1 MTMASFLVTGDPS
14 SISLELTA
22 ALDRLV
28 GDGDRASLVEEF
40 DCSETHFNPGAI
52 VDALTTLPL
61 FAPRRVVV
69 ARNVHELKADQM
81 EAVVAGL
88 ESKLP
93 EVDVVLT
100 VVGRPVKA
108 LTDACKKIGAETI
121 GAVAVSRAKDRI
133 DLVESKLVEAGFG
146 YSADAARL
154 VATWFGG
161 DTTRIA
167 GLITTLRSAYGEGAK
182 LSRADIEA
190 FLGEAGSVAPWDL
203 TDAIDRGDVDGS
215 LKMLHRLMGPGGSHP
230 LQVLALLSNRY
241 AQMMKL
247 DGRSVR
253 SAADAVEVLGGK
265 EFTARKVLEQYQR
278 LGSGGV
284 ARAVSLIAGA
294 DVDLRGAKDWNNETV
309 VEVLVA
315 RLAAL
320 GGGAGRATSRR

>member
-1 MTMASFLVTGDPS
+1 MASFLIAADPS
-14 SISLELTA
+14 TVSLELSA
-22 ALDRLV
+22 VLDRLV
-28 GDGDRASLVEEF
+28 GEEDRATLVEEF
-40 DCSETHFNPGAI
+40 DCAESNFNPGSI

-61 FAPRRVVV
+61 FTARRVVV
-69 ARNVHELKADQM
+69 ARNLHDLPSAALDGVI
-81 EAVVAGL
+81 AGL
-88 ESKLP
+88 ESVLP

-108 LTDACKKIGAETI
+108 LADACKKMGAETI
-121 GAVAVSRAKDRI
+121 GAVAVSKAKERI
-133 DLVESKLVEAGFG
+133 DLVEARLVEAGFG

-154 VATWFGG
+154 IASWYGG
-161 DTTRIA
+161 DLTRIA

-182 LSRADIEA
+182 LSRADVEA

-215 LKMLHRLMGPGGSHP
+215 LTMLHRLMGAGGSHP

-247 DGRSVR
+247 DGRAVR
-253 SAADAVEVLGGK
+253 SAADAVGVLGGK
-265 EFTARKVLEQYQR
+265 EWTARKVLEQYQR

-284 ARAVSLIAGA
+284 ARAVSLIAAA
-294 DVDLRGAKDWNNETV
+294 DVDLRGAKDWDNETV
-309 VEVLVA
+309 MEVLVA

-320 GGGAGRATSRR
+320 GGGANRTTSRR

>member
-1 MTMASFLVTGDPS
+1 MASFLVTGDPS
-14 SISLELTA
+14 TISLELTA
-22 ALDRLV
+22 VLDRLV
-28 GDGDRASLVEEF
+28 GDEERSMLVEEF
-40 DCSETHFNPGAI
+40 DCAESEFSPGAI

-61 FAPRRVVV
+61 FSSRRIVV
-69 ARNVHELKADQM
+69 ARNAHELVAAQID
-81 EAVVAGL
+81 AVVAGL
-88 ESKLP
+88 ESKIP

-100 VVGRPVKA
+100 VVGRPAKA
-108 LTDACKKIGAETI
+108 LTDACKKIGAETV
-121 GAVAVSRAKDRI
+121 GAVAVSRTKDRI
-133 DLVESKLVEAGFG
+133 DLVESRLVEAGFT
-146 YSADAARL
+146 YSTDAARL
-154 VATWFGG
+154 VASWFGG

-167 GLITTLRSAYGEGAK
+167 GLISTLRSAYGEGAK
-182 LSRADIEA
+182 LSRADVEA

-215 LKMLHRLMGPGGSHP
+215 LKMLHRLMGAGGSHP
-230 LQVLALLSNRY
+230 LQILALLSNRY

-265 EFTARKVLEQYQR
+265 EFTAKKVLEQYQR

-294 DVDLRGAKDWNNETV
+294 DIDLRGAKDWDNETV

-320 GGGAGRATSRR
+320 GGGAARTTSRR